1 MKKNFILLTL
11 LCLSALGTV
20 YGQARFGLK
29 GGLTLANVNFSGD
42 DVALETDMKTT
53 FHVGPVAEFGVA
65 PYVKINTGL
74 LLTGR
79 GYGYG
84 FEILGTSVDID
95 NTIWYLQIPVN
106 ILYEADLFYFS
117 AGPYFAFGVGGNADD
132 GEEKTDIEFGNTEDD
147 ELSPSDVGLN
157 VELGV
162 NLPNLRLGVG
172 YGLGLSN
179 NIPKDLQSGDAKVT
193 NNAINVSAT
202 YFFGGY

>member
-20 YGQARFGLK
+20 YGQARFGIK
-29 GGLTLANVNFSGD
+29 GGLTLADVNFSGNSVELD
-42 DVALETDMKTT
+42 TDMKTT
-53 FHVGPVAEFGVA
+53 FHIGPVAEFSVA
-65 PYVKINTGL
+65 PFVKINTGL

-79 GYGYG
+79 GYGYD
-84 FEILGTSVDID
+84 FEILGSKTEIE
-95 NTIWYLQIPVN
+95 NTLWYLQIPVN

-117 AGPYFAFGVGGNADD
+117 AGPYFAFGVGGNADNGD
-132 GEEKTDIEFGNTEDD
+132 EKTDVEFGDTEDD
-147 ELSPSDVGLN
+147 TVRPSDVGLN

-162 NLPNLRLGVG
+162 NLQNLRLGVG

-179 NIPKDLQSGDAKVT
+179 NIPKDLQIDDAKAT

-202 YFFGGY
+202 FFFGGY